1 MPLHVWHSSVKVVQK
16 QSVWSSTPIPR
27 TRSMLI
33 PIFQSKVQAGL
44 RYQQLGLHP
53 THQKRQIIWVWHK
66 SEAHWN
72 FSFSYERLILELR
85 LLLYIAI
92 WAWNVLNMFLSYTAL
107 FAILGI
113 TLVVTW
119 CLSGFLCSSQVIKML
134 VNLSLNVLKN
144 VLKQKEKERISSGKI
159 PC

>member
-1 MPLHVWHSSVKVVQK
+1 MALHVRHSSEKVVQK

-44 RYQQLGLHP
+44 WYQQLGWHP
-53 THQKRQIIWVWHK
+53 THQKWQIIWIWHK
-66 SEAHWN
+66 SEAHWH
-72 FSFSYERLILELR
+72 FYFSYERLILELS

-107 FAILGI
+107 FAIMWYH
-113 TLVVTW
+113 VVTW
-119 CLSGFLCSSQVIKML
+119 CLSGFLCSSQVLKML
-134 VNLSLNVLKN
+134 VNLSLDVLKN
-144 VLKQKEKERISSGKI
+144 VLKQKGCILSRQI